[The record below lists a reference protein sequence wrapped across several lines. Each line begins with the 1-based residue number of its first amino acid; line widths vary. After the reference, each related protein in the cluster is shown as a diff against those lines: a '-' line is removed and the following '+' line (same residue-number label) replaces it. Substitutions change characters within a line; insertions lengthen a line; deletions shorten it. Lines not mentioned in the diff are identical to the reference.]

1 MKQEGAKTRDI
12 SLDIIRIV
20 ATLAVVMIHCSS
32 SFVSGYQAGTPE
44 FWVGNIFDAL
54 SRLGVPLFVMVSG
67 SLFLR
72 EEKEITVKGI
82 FKKNILNIGLILIFW
97 SAFYT
102 LVYQVIQPLLAGK
115 SIDFDNVFSAFL
127 KGHYH
132 LWYLYM
138 TIGLYFIALFLRTF
152 VKKSNPSLVKL
163 FLAISVITQFT
174 LPALKILSRYVS
186 SFKLIIAVLEKCRF
200 EFFAGYIA
208 YFLLGWYLVHV
219 GLSSKRIRNGLYTLA
234 GCSVAFIIGYAGIT
248 GDYQN
253 VYNNLG
259 LPVLFYSAGVFYFL
273 KTRNLRVKKPVE
285 QWVINGSKLTFGVYA
300 IHVFLLTELQKLFP
314 NTGHP
319 LVYVLGSFA
328 VVLTASFIVSFVLS
342 KIPVLKAVVRG

>member
-1 MKQEGAKTRDI
+1 MKQEAGKTRDI

-20 ATLAVVMIHCSS
+20 ATLAVVMIHCASP
-32 SFVSGYQAGTPE
+32 FVSGYKAGTPE
-44 FWVGNIFDAL
+44 FWVGNVLDGI

-72 EEKEITVKGI
+72 VEKEVTVKGL
-82 FKKNILNIGLILIFW
+82 FKKNVMNIGLILIVW

-102 LVYQVIQPLLAGK
+102 VVYQVIQPTIAGK
-115 SIDFDNVFSAFL
+115 AVNFNNVLSAFF

-138 TIGLYFIALFLRTF
+138 TIGLYLITPFLRTF

-163 FLAISVITQFT
+163 FLAISVATQFT
-174 LPALKILSRYVS
+174 VPALKVLSRYVS

-200 EFFAGYIA
+200 EFFAGYVA

-219 GLSSKRIRNGLYTLA
+219 GLSAKAKKGLYCLA
-234 GCSVAFIIGYAGIT
+234 IGSLVFVIGYAGVT

-259 LPVLFYSAGVFYFL
+259 IPVLCYSAGVFYFL

-285 QWVINGSKLTFGVYA
+285 QWIVNGSKLTFGVYA
-300 IHVFLLTELQKLFP
+300 VHVFLLTELQKYVP
-314 NTGHP
+314 YTGNP
-319 LVYVLGSFA
+319 IVYALGSFG
-328 VVLTASFIVSFVLS
+328 VVLAASFLVSFVLS
-342 KIPVLKAVVRG
+342 KIPLVKTVVRG